1 MRPAGPDQI
10 LRFFFRVEGRIG
22 RAEYGLGLGF
32 IYALYFAIIAYVL
45 GHDELTEGALLFLM
59 LLAAPLIVA
68 LAVIMA
74 KRCHDIG
81 LPGSF
86 FLLFLV
92 PVVGVV
98 WLIALGL
105 LPGNPG
111 SNPYGPPPAFA
122 PE

>member
-1 MRPAGPDQI
+1 MRPAGIEQV
-10 LRFFFRVEGRIG
+10 LRFFFRVQGRIG
-22 RAEYGLGLGF
+22 QMEYGLGVGF
-32 IYALYFAIIAYVL
+32 IYAIYFAILTFVFT
-45 GHDELTEGALLFLM
+45 HDLSPDTALFLLFLTVP
-59 LLAAPLIVA
+59 LLVA
-68 LAVIMA
+68 LAVLMA

-92 PVVGVV
+92 PLAGFV
-98 WLIALGL
+98 WLIALGF

-111 SNPYGPPPAFA
+111 DNAYGPPPEFL